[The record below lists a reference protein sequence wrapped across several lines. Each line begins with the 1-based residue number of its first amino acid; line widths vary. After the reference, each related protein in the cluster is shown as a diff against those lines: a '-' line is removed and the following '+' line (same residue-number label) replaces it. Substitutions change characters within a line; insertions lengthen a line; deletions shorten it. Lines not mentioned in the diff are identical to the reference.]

1 MKTCKGKAYSKEICN
16 RIRKE
21 DTYLYD
27 DLEGRNSEVFFSQDQ
42 RSYRKMYR
50 ESILQTHSIQRIE
63 ILSNIKLE
71 NLNALVIFQNEEI
84 QISVYLLKDG
94 SSTCID
100 EDFFTQKN
108 GKSSRE
114 LLVPLI
120 GHVGMTV
127 SHKRANASKNL

>member
-50 ESILQTHSIQRIE
+50 ESIL
-63 ILSNIKLE
+63 
-71 NLNALVIFQNEEI
+71 
-84 QISVYLLKDG
+84 
-94 SSTCID
+94 
-100 EDFFTQKN
+100 
-108 GKSSRE
+108 
-114 LLVPLI
+114 
-120 GHVGMTV
+120 
-127 SHKRANASKNL
+127 